1 MGFGLFYDSR
11 WISQEDGDPPPVE
24 AINYV
29 PNARP
34 GCLAP
39 HTWLPDGRSL
49 YDLFGIGFTLL
60 VAQGANESEVQKAV
74 VQAEALHVPLEV
86 VKPEGVDIAALYGAD
101 LTLIRPDQHV
111 AWRGGQWRPEERRV
125 GKACVSTYRT

>member
-1 MGFGLFYDSR
+1 MRKDLGLQLQATKRREFDSLGIVLGLCYDSR

-60 VAQGANESEVQKAV
+60 VALGANESEVQKAV
-74 VQAEALHVPLEV
+74 VQAEALHVPLDR
-86 VKPEGVDIAALYGAD
+86 K
-101 LTLIRPDQHV
+101 
-111 AWRGGQWRPEERRV
+111 
-125 GKACVSTYRT
+125 STRLNSSH

>member
-1 MGFGLFYDSR
+1 MS
-11 WISQEDGDPPPVE
+11 
-24 AINYV
+24 
-29 PNARP
+29 
-34 GCLAP
+34 
-39 HTWLPDGRSL
+39 WLPDGRSL

-74 VQAEALHVPLEV
+74 VQAEALHVPLDV

-111 AWRGGQWRPEERRV
+111 EWRGGQNGRASCRERVCRYV
-125 GKACVSTYRT
+125 LIPGVAVNIK